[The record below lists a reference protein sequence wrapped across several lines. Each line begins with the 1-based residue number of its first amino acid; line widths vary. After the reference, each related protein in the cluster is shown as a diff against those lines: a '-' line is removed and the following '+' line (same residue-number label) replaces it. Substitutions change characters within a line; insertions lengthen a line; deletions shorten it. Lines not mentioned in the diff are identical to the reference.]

1 MSLPFELYTR
11 YYDLLYR
18 EKDYAGE
25 AAYVAAAI
33 RRRLPGATRILE
45 LGCGTGGHAEHLARL
60 GFTVH
65 GIDLSDGMVA
75 QARARRAALPAELAA
90 RLEFSLGD
98 VRNARVGQGGGFDAV
113 VSLFHVMSYQT
124 ANADLAAAYTTA
136 AAHLAPGGVFLYDY
150 WYGPAVLTQ
159 RPEAR
164 VRRLAEGDLRV
175 MRVAE
180 PVMHWARNVCDVNYT
195 LIVQQGEGPLHQVH
209 ETHPMRYLF
218 QPELAWVEGEGWH
231 TPEDRAWLAD
241 TPPDAASWAA
251 LRVVQRA

>member
-18 EKDYAGE
+18 DKDYAGE

-33 RRRLPGATRILE
+33 RRRLPGACRILE

-65 GIDLSDGMVA
+65 GIDTSDGMLA
-75 QARARRAALPAELAA
+75 GALARRERLPADCA
-90 RLEFSLGD
+90 RRLSFSLGD
-98 VRNARVGQGGGFDAV
+98 ARSVRLGQGFDAV

-124 ANADLAAAYTTA
+124 SNDDLHAAYRSA
-136 AAHLAPGGVFLYDY
+136 YAHLEAGGVFLYDY

-159 RPEAR
+159 QPGVR
-164 VRRLAEGDLRV
+164 VRRLAGDGLRV
-175 MRVAE
+175 MRLAE
-180 PVMHWARNVCDVNYT
+180 PVMHWQRNVCDVNYT
-195 LIVQQGEGPLHQVH
+195 LVVQDAQGPLHLVE

-218 QPELAWVEGEGWH
+218 TPELALLEGADWQAA
-231 TPEDRAWLAD
+231 EDRAWLGEQA
-241 TPPDAASWAA
+241 PDAGSWAA
-251 LRVVQRA
+251 LRVLQRA